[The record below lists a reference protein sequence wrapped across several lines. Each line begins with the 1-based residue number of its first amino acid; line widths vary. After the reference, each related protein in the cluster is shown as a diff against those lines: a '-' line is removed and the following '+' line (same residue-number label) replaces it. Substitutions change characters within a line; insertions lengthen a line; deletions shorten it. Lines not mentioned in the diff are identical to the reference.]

1 MKLIG
6 VVKSLWR
13 YPVKSMIGE
22 PCINLLF
29 ENRGIVGD
37 RLFAVRDGQGK
48 FGSGKNTRRF
58 VKIDGLFK
66 FRAVYDDSVP
76 VITFPDG
83 RSVRGEDPS
92 IDSELTESLNQ
103 PVTLAKEQV
112 ISHFDDSS
120 VHLVTTAS
128 LNWLRARL
136 PGSVVDES
144 RFRPNVVIE
153 TEGSGLVEQNWL
165 GKRLRIGQS
174 VMLEIT
180 HPTER
185 CLMTNF
191 AQPAIPEDKRVFAC
205 IGREADLNF
214 GVYAKVL
221 VGGEVN
227 CVERVG
233 II

>member
-6 VVKSLWR
+6 VVRNLWR
-13 YPVKSMIGE
+13 YPVKSMLGE
-22 PCINLLF
+22 PCRNLIF
-29 ENRGIVGD
+29 EERGVVGD
-37 RLFAVRDGQGK
+37 RLFAVRDEQGK

-66 FRAVYDDSVP
+66 FRAVYDGSVP

-83 RSVRGEDPS
+83 KSVRGDDSS
-92 IDSELTESLNQ
+92 IHSELTEALNQ
-103 PVTLAKEQV
+103 AVTLAQEQL
-112 ISHFDDSS
+112 IPHFDNAS

-128 LNWLRARL
+128 LDWLKAKL
-136 PGSVVDES
+136 PGSVIDER

-153 TEGSGLVEQNWL
+153 TDGLGLVEQNWI
-165 GKRLRIGQS
+165 GKTLRIGQG
-174 VMLEIT
+174 VMLEIM

-191 AQPAIPEDKRVFAC
+191 AQPAIPEDKNIFAC
-205 IGREADLNF
+205 IGREAELNF

-221 VGGEVN
+221 AGGEVN
-227 CVERVG
+227 CSEKVE

>member
-1 MKLIG
+1 MQLIG
-6 VVKSLWR
+6 VVKHLWR
-13 YPVKSMIGE
+13 YPVKSMLGE
-22 PCINLLF
+22 SCRNLLF
-29 ENRGIVGD
+29 DDRGVSGD
-37 RLFAVRDGQGK
+37 RLFAVRNERGK

-58 VKIDGLFK
+58 VKIDGLFN
-66 FRAVYDDSVP
+66 FQAVYDGSVP

-83 RSVRGEDPS
+83 RSVRGDDSS
-92 IDSELTESLNQ
+92 IHTELTGALSQ
-103 PVTLAKEQV
+103 TVTLAQEEF
-112 ISHFDDSS
+112 IPHFDNAP

-128 LNWLRARL
+128 LDWLKAKL

-153 TEGSGLVEQNWL
+153 TEGAELVEQNWP
-165 GKRLRIGQS
+165 GKTLRIGQG
-174 VMLEIT
+174 VTLEMT
-180 HPTER
+180 HSTER

-191 AQPAIPEDKRVFAC
+191 AQAAIPEDKNIFAC

-227 CVERVG
+227 SGEKVE

>member
-6 VVKSLWR
+6 VVRNLWR

-22 PCINLLF
+22 PCRNLLF
-29 ENRGIVGD
+29 EERGVVGD
-37 RLFAVRDGQGK
+37 RLFAVRDEQGK

-58 VKIDGLFK
+58 VKIESLFK
-66 FRAVYDDSVP
+66 FRAVYDGSVP

-83 RSVRGEDPS
+83 KSVRGDESS
-92 IDSELTESLNQ
+92 IHSELTETLNQ
-103 PVTLAKEQV
+103 TVTLAKEQF
-112 ISHFDDSS
+112 IPHFDDAS
-120 VHLVTTAS
+120 VHLVTTSS
-128 LNWLRARL
+128 LDWLKSKL

-144 RFRPNVVIE
+144 RFRPNVVIG
-153 TEGSGLVEQNWL
+153 TEGSGLVEQNWI
-165 GKRLRIGQS
+165 GKTLRIGQD

-191 AQPAIPEDKRVFAC
+191 AQPAIPEDKSIFAC

-214 GVYAKVL
+214 SVYAKVL

-227 CVERVG
+227 CGERVG